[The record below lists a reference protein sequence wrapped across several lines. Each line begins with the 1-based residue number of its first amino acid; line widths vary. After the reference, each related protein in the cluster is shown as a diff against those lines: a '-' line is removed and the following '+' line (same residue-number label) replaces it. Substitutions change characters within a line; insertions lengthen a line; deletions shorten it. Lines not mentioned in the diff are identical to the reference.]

1 MDQHA
6 PGKGEKISRGV
17 FRRHALVASAEP
29 KSYGTVLLLGD
40 RFVGGMA
47 LAGMLVVALILLF
60 LATFSTSRKVQWQ
73 GLVVPQGGTVAVIA
87 PSAGSVS
94 RILVN
99 EGERVKAGQAMFM
112 LSESLGNARLEGG
125 DGAIPEL
132 LDERRQSLKREATE
146 RHRRAELLKSS
157 MLERLAD
164 YDEEIRAASQQE
176 QLQLQVIALAEQTS
190 KTYSELESS
199 RYVSGIAV
207 REKRLDLLDKRQRL
221 VDIRRQIQ
229 QLRRERI
236 SLDSDVQ
243 DQIAQSKLDSLDLQ
257 RKTFELDQQLT
268 ESTGTRTV
276 VVRALGNGIV
286 GTVNV
291 ASGQGVGPLSQLAV
305 LIPEDR
311 PLEVEM
317 YAPSQAVGLM
327 REGMDVSLRYSAFP
341 YQKFGQQKGRVK
353 EISLSTMR
361 AEEIRLPESL
371 MKSGAEPLYRVR
383 VDIDSPTVKVYGTEV
398 PLRPGMLVEGSVNL
412 ERRKLYEWILD
423 PLFTVTGRL

>member
-1 MDQHA
+1 MDQDA
-6 PGKGEKISRGV
+6 PGTAEKSSRGM
-17 FRRHALVASAEP
+17 FRHQALAASTEP

-40 RFVGGMA
+40 RLAGGMA
-47 LAGMLVVALILLF
+47 LAGVLIIALIVLF

-73 GLVVPQGGTVAVIA
+73 GVVVPAGGTVSVIA

-94 RILVN
+94 KVLVR
-99 EGERVKAGQAMFM
+99 EGEQVHAGQAMFM

-132 LDERRQSLKREATE
+132 LDERRQSLKRETIE
-146 RHRRAELLKSS
+146 RQRKAELLKNS
-157 MLERLAD
+157 MLERLGD
-164 YDEEIRAASQQE
+164 YDEEIRASSQQE
-176 QLQLQVIALAEQTS
+176 QLQVQIIALAEQTAR
-190 KTYSELESS
+190 TYSDLESS

-207 REKRLDLLDKRQRL
+207 REKHLDLLGKKQQL

-229 QLRRERI
+229 QLRRERS
-236 SLDSDVQ
+236 SLASDMQ
-243 DQIAQSKLDSLDLQ
+243 SQMAQSKLDSLDLQ

-268 ESTGTRTV
+268 ENTGTRTV
-276 VVRALGNGIV
+276 VVRALGKGVV
-286 GTVNV
+286 GTINV
-291 ASGQGVGPLSQLAV
+291 AAGQGVGALLSLAV
-305 LIPEDR
+305 LIPEGR

-353 EISLSTMR
+353 AISRSTMR
-361 AEEIRLPESL
+361 VEEVRLPASL

-383 VDIDSPTVKVYGTEV
+383 IDIGSPTVRVYGREV

-412 ERRKLYEWILD
+412 ERRKLYEWIID